1 MFAVLVGI
9 DLYDIAMP
17 LWWNDVAPLA
27 TNMLAGGLVSFF
39 FYWLVVYEPERRK
52 RHLIKTNLSKMYSRI
67 KEGILYQIV
76 FASQKGGRID
86 LEFSLDTIDRLL
98 TVEGFKDTFSGGREA
113 NEGFYAFENQMM
125 DNTREFREIVLYLDL
140 LARQIEFVLHNY
152 NMDDEHLFDFF
163 KRLELLLLRLRHSTP
178 GYDESKPLCSFIYEI
193 FAGWNPIEGYMGYDL
208 IDKMITDI

>member
-1 MFAVLVGI
+1 
-9 DLYDIAMP
+9 
-17 LWWNDVAPLA
+17 
-27 TNMLAGGLVSFF
+27 
-39 FYWLVVYEPERRK
+39 
-52 RHLIKTNLSKMYSRI
+52 
-67 KEGILYQIV
+67 
-76 FASQKGGRID
+76 
-86 LEFSLDTIDRLL
+86 
-98 TVEGFKDTFSGGREA
+98 
-113 NEGFYAFENQMM
+113 MM